1 MAFSAICLNDCTD
14 PESIKK
20 SQVKKKSKVI
30 LKPMNEIIAP
40 KAFQATIL
48 EGKTRGSRLRAQN
61 SDLEI
66 NSTNQ
71 KGESKEPNRE
81 GPFVNDMAELLF
93 MLDGEKIEESE
104 DESMEEEKTEIK
116 SESEDHKEEQE
127 EIIEDDF
134 KQQRCHECP
143 TIFNS
148 KQELLCHFSAVPL
161 KSQRNAFGKF
171 LWSLE
176 LPLCRTT

>member
-1 MAFSAICLNDCTD
+1 MVFLAICLNDCTD

-66 NSTNQ
+66 NPTNE
-71 KGESKEPNRE
+71 KGERRKEPIRE
-81 GPFVNDMAELLF
+81 GPFINDMAELLF
-93 MLDGEKIEESE
+93 MLNGEKVELEESE
-104 DESMEEEKTEIK
+104 DESMEEEKPEIK
-116 SESEDHKEEQE
+116 SETEDHKEDE
-127 EIIEDDF
+127 EETIEDDF
-134 KQQRCHECP
+134 KPQRCHECP

-161 KSQRNAFGKF
+161 KSQRNSFGKF
-171 LWSLE
+171 L
-176 LPLCRTT
+176 